1 MRYLCGYAAAV
12 LLLVL
17 ILCQSIIMPSF
28 FMPFFRWQYTRL
40 EVAEHMDMDFDELM
54 HATTELLD
62 YMRGRRE
69 NLAGVRATVAGEQRG
84 PAEEGY
90 REFFE
95 NREEIIH
102 MEDVRVLYDLLFL
115 ARNLSFWGFLAMVC
129 LMAIRRYRIA
139 YWLAR
144 CTREVFVG
152 FLGLLGLTV
161 VLVLINFDRA
171 FEIFHLILFNN
182 DYWLLN
188 PRHSLLINML
198 PIGFFMHIAIFIGML
213 MAVALGGII
222 AVDCVY
228 LAKEKR
234 RQEMGLPN
242 VRGHNLPS
250 TFGSSSDR

>member
-1 MRYLCGYAAAV
+1 MRYVCGYVAAV

-17 ILCQSIIMPSF
+17 ILCQSVIVPSF

-40 EVAEHMDMDFDELM
+40 EVAQYMDMEFDELM
-54 HATTELLD
+54 HATDELLD
-62 YMRGRRE
+62 YMRGRRDD
-69 NLAGVRATVAGEQRG
+69 LAGVRATVAGEPRG

-115 ARNLSFWGFLAMVC
+115 ARNISFWGFLAMLC
-129 LMAIRRYRIA
+129 LMAIRRYRIG

-152 FLGLLGLTV
+152 FLGLLALMT
-161 VLVLINFDRA
+161 VLVALNFDRA
-171 FEIFHLILFNN
+171 FEIFHLILFRN

-188 PRHSLLINML
+188 PRESLLINML
-198 PIGFFMHIAIFIGML
+198 PIGFFMHIAVFIGIL
-213 MAVALGGII
+213 MAVGLGGII
-222 AVDCVY
+222 AVGSVY

-234 RQEMGLPN
+234 RQEMGL
-242 VRGHNLPS
+242 
-250 TFGSSSDR
+250 SSDR